1 MPPTSP
7 PGLIRKYQAW
17 LCTTSLLGI
26 LPPRH
31 RLRWEP
37 LPTTA
42 SAAQGPM
49 IPWPNPQMQGCE
61 HRRGQGPCK
70 VQGRGLLKGDFQ
82 RREGQGRRMARRPTD
97 WKQLDT
103 YLVLE
108 MPWKV
113 TGSIPVRS
121 LCTSSRPATA
131 EMGTWGRIT
140 VAAHSL
146 SLVPLVTSQPIGNQ
160 ASSPPPRPKPSPMP
174 QRSSFK

>member
-113 TGSIPVRS
+113 MGPIPVRS

-146 SLVPLVTSQPIGNQ
+146 SLWFPW
-160 ASSPPPRPKPSPMP
+160 
-174 QRSSFK
+174 